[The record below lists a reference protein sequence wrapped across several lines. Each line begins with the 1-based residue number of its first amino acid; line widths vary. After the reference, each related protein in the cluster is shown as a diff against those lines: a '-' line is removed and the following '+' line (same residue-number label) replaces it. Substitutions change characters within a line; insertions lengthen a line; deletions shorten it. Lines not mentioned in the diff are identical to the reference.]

1 MKKILA
7 LILAALLIFCMVAC
21 SQKEAEDT
29 GDENNNKSQA
39 ESTVT
44 TAAGTYEYGTNEEG
58 DYEITKFSPASL
70 DPVEITLPKETDDGR
85 DIVGI
90 SADAFKTCLT
100 IKSVGIPETY
110 LYVDD
115 YAFYGCDNLE
125 KVAMTDSVTKI
136 GQGAFQNCPKLA
148 SLTLSKGIIT
158 VSEDAFRGC
167 AAITEV
173 DLSGATEVIDQG
185 AFFGCTELTKVTVS
199 DKITYVSA
207 YAFSNASKI
216 AYTVAD
222 GAKYLGNA
230 ENPYLVL
237 VSAEN
242 LDVEVCKV
250 NDKTKL
256 IADRAFAY
264 CSYLDKVELGDAVT
278 VINGT
283 CFENDPAF
291 DKSFGTNEI
300 PQVDITFNEY
310 ENGCYLGT
318 DSNPYM
324 VLVYIIATNDD
335 DFKLHKDTK
344 IITDTAF
351 DDSKIEDIS
360 YEGTEEQ
367 WKSII
372 KSENWNH
379 DKIINVLWAQPAAN

>member
-7 LILAALLIFCMVAC
+7 LILAAFLIFCMVAC
-21 SQKEAEDT
+21 SKKEEED
-29 GDENNNKSQA
+29 GDGENDKKNQVEN
-39 ESTVT
+39 TVK
-44 TAAGTYEYGTNEEG
+44 TAVGTFEYDTNEDG
-58 DYEITKFSPASL
+58 DYEITAFSPASL
-70 DPVEITLPKETDDGR
+70 DPVELTLPKETDDGR

-90 SADAFKTCLT
+90 SADAFKTRLT
-100 IKSVGIPETY
+100 VKSVAIPETY
-110 LYVDD
+110 LYIGD

-125 KVAMTDSVTKI
+125 KVTMTDSVTEI
-136 GQGAFQNCPKLA
+136 GMGAFQNCPKLTT
-148 SLTLSKGIIT
+148 LTLSKGIVT
-158 VSEDAFRGC
+158 VSKDAFRGC
-167 AAITEV
+167 IAITEV
-173 DLSGATEVIDQG
+173 DLSGATEIIEQG
-185 AFFGCTELTKVTVS
+185 AFFGCSALTKVTVS
-199 DKITYVSA
+199 DKINYVSA
-207 YAFSNASKI
+207 YAFSNADKLT
-216 AYTVAD
+216 YTVAD

-230 ENPYLVL
+230 DNPYLVL
-237 VSAEN
+237 VCAEN
-242 LDVEVCKV
+242 LNVESCKV

-264 CSYLDKVELGDAVT
+264 CSYLKTVELGDAVT

-291 DKSFGTNEI
+291 DKSFGSNEI
-300 PQVDITFNEY
+300 PEVDITFNEY

-351 DDSKIEDIS
+351 DASKIKDIS

-379 DKIINVLWAQPAAN
+379 DRIINVLWAQPAAN

>member
-21 SQKEAEDT
+21 SKKEEEET
-29 GDENNNKSQA
+29 GDDDNKSQA
-39 ESTVT
+39 ESTVKT
-44 TAAGTYEYGTNEEG
+44 DAGTFEYGTNEEG
-58 DYEITKFSPASL
+58 DYEITAFSPAAL
-70 DPVEITLPKETDDGR
+70 DPVELTLPKETDDGR

-90 SADAFKTCLT
+90 SSDAFKTRLT
-100 IKSVGIPETY
+100 VKSVAIPETY
-110 LYVDD
+110 LYIGD

-125 KVAMTDSVTKI
+125 KVTMADSVTEI

-148 SLTLSKGIIT
+148 TLTLSKGIVT

-173 DLSGATEVIDQG
+173 DLSGAAQVIEQG
-185 AFFGCTELTKVTVS
+185 AFFGCAELTKITIS
-199 DKITYVSA
+199 DKINYVSA
-207 YAFSNASKI
+207 YAFSNADKI
-216 AYTVAD
+216 TYTVAD

-237 VSAEN
+237 VCAED
-242 LDVEVCKV
+242 LDVETCKV

-264 CSYLDKVELGDAVT
+264 CSYLDRIELGDAVT

-291 DKSFGTNEI
+291 DKSFGANEI

-310 ENGCYLGT
+310 ENGRYLGT

-351 DDSKIEDIS
+351 EGSKIEDIS
-360 YEGTEEQ
+360 FEGTEEQ
-367 WKSII
+367 WKAII